1 MQYIVTFYTQ
11 NGAFK
16 FQRFLK
22 DKGIDV
28 KLMPTPRVLSS
39 SCGISAAFEYEEDIT
54 GFIIEE
60 VDAIYKRNNNQYNL
74 VYRD

>member
-1 MQYIVTFYTQ
+1 MQYIVTFHTQ

-22 DKGIDV
+22 DNGIEV
-28 KLMPTPRVLSS
+28 KLMPTPRILSS
-39 SCGISAAFEYEEDIT
+39 SCGISAGFEYEGDIS

-60 VDAIYKRNNNQYNL
+60 VDAIYKKEKDQYYL